1 MLKRE
6 IPSRTPRPEK
16 VQEIDKIMG
25 QLKSGSGALLTDYR
39 GLSVK
44 AISELRRALGEK
56 GASYLV
62 LKNTLLRRAA
72 REAGYGDLEEW
83 LEGPTAA
90 VFLGEDLVGP
100 AKTLLDFSRANAK
113 LPAVKGGVVEGR
125 KLTVDGIKAL
135 AELPSR
141 EILLATLVGCLQAP
155 MGGLL
160 STLQA
165 AMSQLVGTL
174 QSLEAQKSA

>member
-1 MLKRE
+1 MAKRA

-16 VQEIDKIMG
+16 VQEIEQLVE
-25 QLKSGSGALLTDYR
+25 QLKAGSGALLTDYR

-44 AISELRRALGEK
+44 AISELRLALSEK
-56 GASYLV
+56 GASYKV

-72 REAGYGDLEEW
+72 QEADYTEMAEW

-100 AKTLLDFSRANAK
+100 AKALIDFARVNAK
-113 LPAVKGGVVEGR
+113 MPAIKGGLVEGR
-125 KLTVDGIKAL
+125 KISADGVKAL

-141 EILLATLVGCLQAP
+141 EILLATLVSCLQSP
-155 MGGLL
+155 MVGLL
-160 STLQA
+160 ATLQA

>member
-1 MLKRE
+1 MTKRE

-16 VQEIDKIMG
+16 VQEIEKISA
-25 QLKSGSGALLTDYR
+25 QLKHGSGALLTDYR

-44 AISELRRALGEK
+44 AISELRVALGAK
-56 GASYLV
+56 GAGYFV

-72 REAGYGDLEEW
+72 REAGYADLEEW

-100 AKTLLDFSRANAK
+100 TKALLDFARANAK

-125 KLTVDGIKAL
+125 KLTAEGIKAL

-174 QSLEAQKSA
+174 QSLEAQKGA